1 MYKSHKV
8 NACSML
14 AVVAMCIDVLLRP
27 VEAVTEVLPF
37 ACETTDG
44 SPLMSD
50 CVQIVRDYICVENGC
65 LNPPTFNGN
74 GAGSDCTTLAWTRGT
89 CAIAVCGAIGGLDH
103 GTIGA
108 VLAGILSSCTDG
120 TRVGGKTD
128 ILGFLDQTQTIE
140 LIHSGTPGK
149 RSIQETVRQRDNV
162 AARDVVNGA
171 QQYQVPNTGYTL
183 ELIGSR
189 NPGEVLTT
197 AEADS
202 LTGNWLA
209 ALGQQPWNART
220 VHGST
225 QSGWEGFAD
234 LTYYVNPTDN
244 YLGDFAP
251 NEPALIAQAVQDMR
265 NNLGNPGW
273 FAVSLYSA
281 DAWLGVFNLQMTDFS

>member
-1 MYKSHKV
+1 MYKCFKGTGSG
-8 NACSML
+8 ML
-14 AVVAMCIDVLLRP
+14 AVIAMLIMALLRP
-27 VEAVTEVLPF
+27 VEAQLTEVLPF

-44 SPLMSD
+44 SPLQAD
-50 CVQIVRDYICVENGC
+50 CVQIVRDYICVESGC
-65 LNPPTFNGN
+65 LSPPTFNGN
-74 GAGSDCTTLAWTRGT
+74 PSGSDCTTLAWTRGT
-89 CAIAVCGAIGGLDH
+89 CAIAVCGAVGGLDP
-103 GTIGA
+103 GSLGA

-128 ILGFLDQTQTIE
+128 ILGFFDQTQTIE
-140 LIHSGTPGK
+140 WIHSGTPGK
-149 RSIQETVRQRDNV
+149 RSVQERLRQRDNV
-162 AARDVVNGA
+162 NARDIVNGA
-171 QQYQVPNTGYTL
+171 QQWPVPNTGYTL

-189 NPGEVLTT
+189 NPSEPLSTN
-197 AEADS
+197 EANS

-251 NEPALIAQAVQDMR
+251 DEPAIIAQAVQDFWNYLR
-265 NNLGNPGW
+265 
-273 FAVSLYSA
+273 
-281 DAWLGVFNLQMTDFS
+281 